1 MRTEKKLK
9 PIFLKS
15 LSKLIMLST
24 LVFMQACMPTP
35 SNTRK
40 ALLSSSNSTTKT
52 ETKLPTFTE
61 GNNFIQNGGVVYTS
75 AVNFDL
81 SFADTLQLRG
91 KDVNSYI
98 RNNGIQIISCLTG
111 RFSGTVNQV
120 NILAAIPHSVYNFTT
135 LTLEY
140 YYSIAPSDDVS
151 NKNFCQKSGLINKLF
166 ALYPLLTPVY
176 KMSALCP
183 GGVCVSSIYT
193 SLPLEIYSQSGSA
206 LTQIGTTQ
214 LSYNITNKPNIT
226 TPVGQ
231 TCIGKSDCT
240 AIGYDCCSLGQCVK
254 DLAIKPGV
262 DQIST
267 NYVQAL
273 QDILNNPNHI
283 YNYPQYYYICSTP
296 VTQPGTTTPATNA
309 ANQAATRLKNLTD
322 LYNCTTKIEGE
333 MGICTVT
340 IPNAHAGLPYV
351 SYSAG
356 VDDRNFSN
364 TYTNQSSSSYVPTA
378 KEDLISIQEISYG
391 EVTLFSYDQIT
402 SEAVVRPDPFI
413 VSSYLR
419 VNGHHNDDNATG
431 ASILI
436 TNRPSSAVSNDL
448 VIKYRTDA
456 SCFQLNSNLG
466 KCEKYYIQGQ
476 QKSGDTVILN
486 RRGRVTDHYPASNI
500 FKLPYYAST
509 SKTIA
514 VEVDGVTQRQDVDW
528 QLNAASPASIQFLS
542 TSSGLKVFDTQKVKI
557 TFFVDLTIN
566 HVMDSKNAALSKIK
580 DTCHCA
586 DLNCALSPVKNTAG
600 AITDY
605 ACVYPDPSPVVPPIS
620 QKIFLS
626 SKTVPVRYYDTTG
639 TSKASVTGET
649 LPQEGT
655 IFSYRKDNLLNP
667 TNMPDIINP
676 IVGENTYIG
685 FNEIY
690 GSLSYAN
697 NAAKPAKEV
706 AVTKGKTYDLYV
718 DSGTYSNC
726 VQCGNDYYSQL
737 NKLFPLTQF
746 GGGVLPLQART
757 DRAQFNGIRADDM
770 SFGRACFVP
779 ATMLPFSH
787 AIASDPQEQRLNR
800 MRAQHFLYANGYQHD
815 WFGFDYGAVI
825 GSFDGVKWFA
835 IGTNRRIKADS
846 NKLFIA
852 VNGPFGDLALESTFT
867 VTINDGSLNP
877 VGSNMV
883 TTDFD
888 SDGAECQKFH
898 QCSTDNDC
906 ATTLGWDYAC
916 ANINEITTS
925 WPRFDDNAK
934 EIPDAQRD
942 DNRFT
947 SILANASSGKRC
959 VYRGRGAACTQNY
972 LSNAINLNS
981 TFNQT
986 QTQTFHTC
994 SANNY
999 CQTIT
1004 TNNTLNSKFNNRIAR
1019 YGKVRTDASSDSF
1032 GLGVKVPGR
1041 PMEFNAIEPM
1051 RSETAR
1057 NLNSNKMAGLCIP
1070 GRTPESDTFVGQNST
1085 TPPAEYM
1092 GDKILGI
1099 GMSYRKNTPTAVST
1113 YLSSCSIMDS
1123 TNNYFYAKGDPSSSN
1138 AANSELKSSSGTQA
1152 ISTNSLNIFKS
1163 IFENTKK
1170 ISFSIFTNNT
1180 TVLTSQVFTENRC
1193 MRAPGASC
1201 FSDLDC
1207 APSKIIA
1214 DKIKMISAVDTS
1226 IVGDLLNGIPVQLN
1240 KYEVKFWQEDLVCSQ
1255 TTAKSDPTY
1264 SSFTNRCCREVG
1276 KTISIA
1282 NSDLNTPILNTQ
1294 VAGVDIAID
1303 NKYRYSRVAT
1313 VYKDQVS
1320 DPTNFPSLHTAIKDQ
1335 CTDLT
1340 TAAGCVDTSV
1350 LTNQFKT
1357 FSAYAERTSCSGD
1370 WIRNFDNGNH
1380 KWDSTRFQT
1389 FNPSMFKCMNWL
1401 PGANNWSCAGLEK
1414 DDPSCSL
1421 IQTSPFSG
1429 KARGV
1434 MNYLA
1439 KLELMGIPQI
1449 ALESQDYFNTT
1460 SEGDLSCRSFPSDQG
1475 ACYPGNPDPACLT
1488 RSIGPQT
1495 SNSNNFAYPSELF
1508 ATGKSREYFDSTPT
1522 IMKQL
1527 FSGADESNF
1536 QIMKKI
1542 FKSDEVASCLPAGT
1556 TMAVGA
1562 DVNLCCSGFINSK
1575 NNKCQLPDF
1584 VDVSIYTN
1592 RYVSS
1597 EAKKISINLFD
1608 QNGYIKDPSYVAQ
1621 IACEKSMCASGV
1633 LAYGVLISK
1642 LRTPGQENI
1651 DQKHF
1656 RFMQSTTASDD
1667 LNGLLTLYNKG
1678 LKLNNHAY
1686 CFPSGSSSTSN
1697 ADLTII
1703 SCGN

>member
-24 LVFMQACMPTP
+24 LVLVQACMPTP
-35 SNTRK
+35 SNTRR
-40 ALLSSSNSTTKT
+40 ALLNSSSTTTKT
-52 ETKLPTFTE
+52 DTKLPTFTE
-61 GNNFIQNGGVVYTS
+61 GNNFIQNGGVIYTA
-75 AVNFDL
+75 AVSFDL
-81 SFADTLQLRG
+81 SFSDTLQLRG
-91 KDVNSYI
+91 KDVDTYI
-98 RNNGIQIISCLTG
+98 RNNGTQNISCLTG
-111 RFSGTVNQV
+111 RFTSINQV

-135 LTLEY
+135 QTLEY
-140 YYSIAPSDDVS
+140 YYNLAPSDDVT
-151 NKNFCQKSGLINKLF
+151 NKNFCQKTGLLNKLF
-166 ALYPLLTPVY
+166 ASYPLLTPVY
-176 KMSALCP
+176 KMGSLCP
-183 GGVCVSSIYT
+183 SGVCVSSVYT
-193 SLPLEIYSQSGSA
+193 SQPLEIYSQSGAA

-214 LSYNITNKPNIT
+214 LSYTISNKPNIT
-226 TPVGQ
+226 TPIGQ
-231 TCIGKSDCT
+231 TCIGNSECT
-240 AIGYDCCSLGQCVK
+240 GIGYDCCSLGQCVK

-262 DQIST
+262 DSASID
-267 NYVQAL
+267 YVQAL

-283 YNYPQYYYICSTP
+283 YLYPQYYYICSTP
-296 VTQPGTTTPATNA
+296 VTQPATTIPATNA
-309 ANQAATRLKNLTD
+309 ANDAANRLKNLAD

-333 MGICTVT
+333 LGICTKT
-340 IPNAHAGLPYV
+340 IPNAIVGTV
-351 SYSAG
+351 YSAG
-356 VDDRNFSN
+356 IDDRNFSN
-364 TYTNQSSSSYVPTA
+364 TYSNQSSSSYAPTA
-378 KEDLISIQEISYG
+378 KEDLISIQEITYG
-391 EVTLFSYDQIT
+391 EVTLFNYDQIT
-402 SEAVVRPDPFI
+402 NEAVVRPDPFI
-413 VSSYLR
+413 VSSYLTI
-419 VNGHHNDDNATG
+419 NGHHNDDNATG
-431 ASILI
+431 ASIKI
-436 TNRPSSAVSNDL
+436 TAKPLSAVSNDL

-456 SCFQLNSNLG
+456 SCYQLNSTLG

-476 QKSGDTVILN
+476 QKSGDTVMQN

-509 SKTIA
+509 SKTIT
-514 VEVDGVTQRQDVDW
+514 VDVDGMTMRQDVDW

-566 HVMDSKNAALSKIK
+566 HVMDSKLAALSKIQT
-580 DTCHCA
+580 TCHCA
-586 DLNCALSPVKNTAG
+586 DLNCAITPVKNTAG
-600 AITDY
+600 VITDY
-605 ACVYPDPSPVVPPIS
+605 ACVYPDPTAVVPPVS
-620 QKIFLS
+620 QSIYLS
-626 SKTVPVRYYDTTG
+626 SKTVPVRYFDTTG
-639 TSKASVTGET
+639 ASKATVTGAT

-655 IFSYRKDNLLNP
+655 AFSYRKDNLLNP

-676 IVGENTYIG
+676 VVGENTYIG

-690 GSLSYAN
+690 GSLSYTN
-697 NAAKPAKEV
+697 NSAKPAKEV
-706 AVTKGKTYDLYV
+706 GVTKGKTYDIYV

-746 GGGVLPLQART
+746 AGGVVPLQSRT
-757 DRAQFNGIRADDM
+757 DRSQSNGIRADDM

-779 ATMLPFSH
+779 ASMLPFSH
-787 AIASDPQEQRLNR
+787 AIASDPQEQRQNR
-800 MRAQHFLYANGYQHD
+800 MRAQHFLYANGYQRD

-877 VGSNMV
+877 IGSNMV
-883 TTDFD
+883 TSDLE

-906 ATTLGWDYAC
+906 ATTLGWEYAC
-916 ANINEITTS
+916 DNVNEITTS

-942 DNRFT
+942 DNRLT
-947 SILANASSGKRC
+947 SILGMSSTGKRC

-972 LSNAINLNS
+972 LATAINLNS

-986 QTQTFHTC
+986 QNQSFHTC

-999 CQTIT
+999 CQPIT

-1019 YGKVRTDASSDSF
+1019 YGKVRSDVNSDSF
-1032 GLGVKVPGR
+1032 GLGAKVPGR

-1057 NLNSNKMAGLCIP
+1057 NFNSNKLAGLCIP

-1085 TPPAEYM
+1085 TPPGEYL

-1113 YLSSCSIMDS
+1113 YLASCSVMDG
-1123 TNNYFYAKGDPSSSN
+1123 TNNYFYAKGDPSTSN
-1138 AANSELKSSSGTQA
+1138 AGNSELIKNSGTQA
-1152 ISTNSLNIFKS
+1152 VSTNALNIFTS
-1163 IFENTKK
+1163 IFNAKGITFSLFTGNTGP
-1170 ISFSIFTNNT
+1170 I
-1180 TVLTSQVFTENRC
+1180 TSQTFTENRC

-1207 APSKIIA
+1207 APSKIIS
-1214 DKIKMISAVDTS
+1214 DRIKM
-1226 IVGDLLNGIPVQLN
+1226 LNSEDSVVTNILN
-1240 KYEVKFWQEDLVCSQ
+1240 KYEVKFWQEDLVCAQ
-1255 TTAKSDPTY
+1255 ATGKNETTY
-1264 SSFTNRCCREVG
+1264 SSFNNHCCREVG
-1276 KTISIA
+1276 KTISLPSA
-1282 NSDLNTPILNTQ
+1282 DLLNPLMMDK
-1294 VAGVDIAID
+1294 VPGID
-1303 NKYRYSRVAT
+1303 TSMASKYRYSRVAT
-1313 VYKDQVS
+1313 VYKDQIN
-1320 DPTNFPSLHTAIKDQ
+1320 DAANFPTLQAAIADQ
-1335 CTDLT
+1335 CSG
-1340 TAAGCVDTSV
+1340 AGCVNTSV

-1380 KWDSTRFQT
+1380 KWDSTRAQT
-1389 FNPSMFKCMNWL
+1389 FNPAMFRCMNWL
-1401 PGANNWSCAGLEK
+1401 PSSSNWSCAGLEQ
-1414 DDPSCSL
+1414 DDPLCSL
-1421 IQTSPFSG
+1421 IQTSPYSG
-1429 KARGV
+1429 KAKGV

-1449 ALESQDYFNTT
+1449 ALESQDYYTT
-1460 SEGDLSCRSFPSDQG
+1460 TTEGDMSCRSFPSDQG
-1475 ACYPGNPDPACLT
+1475 ACYPGNSNGACNV
-1488 RSIGPQT
+1488 RSVGPQT
-1495 SNSNNFAYPSELF
+1495 SSSTNFAYPVELF
-1508 ATGKSREYFDSTPT
+1508 ATGKGREYFDTT
-1522 IMKQL
+1522 AGKQL
-1527 FSGADESNF
+1527 FSAGDATNF
-1536 QIMKKI
+1536 PSLKKV
-1542 FKSDEVASCLPAGT
+1542 FKADEVASCLPAGT

-1562 DVNLCCSGFINSK
+1562 DANLCCTGFINAK
-1575 NNKCQLPDF
+1575 TNKCQLPDF

-1621 IACEKSMCASGV
+1621 VACEKSMCASGV

-1642 LRTPGQENI
+1642 LKTPGQESME
-1651 DQKHF
+1651 QKHF
-1656 RFMQSTTASDD
+1656 RFMQSTAASDD
-1667 LNGLLTLYNKG
+1667 ANGLLTLYNKG
-1678 LKLNNHAY
+1678 LKLNTHAY